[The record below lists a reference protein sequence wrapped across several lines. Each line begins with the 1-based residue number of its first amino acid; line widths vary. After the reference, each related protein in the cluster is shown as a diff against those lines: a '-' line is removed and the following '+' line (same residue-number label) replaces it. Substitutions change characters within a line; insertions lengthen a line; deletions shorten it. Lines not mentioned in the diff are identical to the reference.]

1 MLACT
6 LIKDYGIL
14 YSMIR
19 QILLYKSDKIS
30 VYCTP
35 AVRKLSTRR
44 LTTFVRQCVAA
55 EKTLIKDISQK
66 YPKKSKDIKYTFMF
80 KNFKSED
87 MLGNC
92 DQEYDDDI
100 MIELNAKNTA
110 SLCKTISHEL
120 VHARQFIS
128 GQLKYNVKIQYL
140 TYEDDKHRYIY
151 RRQPWE
157 IEAYNLE
164 QKGALKIKKWLM
176 NHTRFLPKIED
187 EYIFSRSESN

>member
-1 MLACT
+1 
-6 LIKDYGIL
+6 
-14 YSMIR
+14 MIR
-19 QILLYKSDKIS
+19 QTLLYKSDKIS

-35 AVRKLSTRR
+35 AVERLSSRR
-44 LTTFVRQCVAA
+44 LTTFVKQCVAA
-55 EKTLIKDISQK
+55 EKTLIKDISKK
-66 YPKKSKDIKYTFMF
+66 YPRKSKDVKYTFVF
-80 KNFKSED
+80 KNFKTDD

-100 MIELNAKNTA
+100 MIELNAKNTS
-110 SLCKTISHEL
+110 SLSKTIAHEL

-157 IEAYNLE
+157 IEAYALE
-164 QKGALKIKKWLM
+164 TKGMLKIKKWLL
-176 NHTRFLPKIED
+176 NNPNRKIKLAL
-187 EYIFSRSESN
+187 